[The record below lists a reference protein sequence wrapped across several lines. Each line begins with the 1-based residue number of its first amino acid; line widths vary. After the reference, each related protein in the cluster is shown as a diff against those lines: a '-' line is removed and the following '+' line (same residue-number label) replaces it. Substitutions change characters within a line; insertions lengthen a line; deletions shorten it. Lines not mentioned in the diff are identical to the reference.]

1 MNYWLMKSEPST
13 FSYDDLVRDK
23 KTGWDG
29 VRNYTARN
37 NLKEMKKG
45 DLALI
50 YHSNEDKAVVGIAK
64 ITKEFYPD
72 PTDKEWV
79 AVEIAPIRKLKKPV
93 TLAQVKS
100 NKKLADMALVRL
112 SRLSVQPVKADEFDL
127 IIALSEEK

>member
-37 NLKEMKKG
+37 NLKAMKKG

-50 YHSNEDKAVVGIAK
+50 YHSNEDKAIIGIAK

-72 PTDKEWV
+72 PTDNEWV
-79 AVEIAPIRKLKKPV
+79 AVEIAPVRKLKKPV

-100 NKKLADMALVRL
+100 NKKLTDMALVRL

-127 IIALSEEK
+127 VIALSEEK

>member
-79 AVEIAPIRKLKKPV
+79 AVEIAPVRKLKKPV